1 MDLIPEEI
9 CLSINDI
16 DICCFRWGKPE
27 GRSVLLVHAT
37 GFHAR
42 CWDQVIMKLPRHWNI
57 VSVDMRGHGRSQKKG
72 PYTWEQFGSD
82 LIEVASR
89 LGIKDAIG
97 VGHSMGG
104 YCVAQAASVLPDVL
118 SNLVLV
124 DPVIMAP
131 EAYKNSFGVY
141 TYESIEDHP
150 VARRR
155 GHFES
160 WNDMYERYEHRS
172 PYSLWDRK
180 VFEDYCMYGVVPAVD
195 GKGVDLACPGPVEA
209 SIYMGNSETS
219 IHDVIPKIFQRTTI
233 LRAPPRDADSVEM
246 DFTKSPTW
254 PGLVEL
260 FPNGQE
266 RYLEHLTHFIPMQ
279 EPELVAGIIMD
290 AASES

>member
-1 MDLIPEEI
+1 MELVPEEI
-9 CLSINDI
+9 YLSINGI
-16 DICCFRWGKPE
+16 DICCFRWGKPA
-27 GRSVLLVHAT
+27 GKSVLLVHAT

-42 CWDQVIMKLPRHWNI
+42 CWDQVIAELPRDWNI

-72 PYTWEQFGSD
+72 PYTWEQYGSD
-82 LIEVASR
+82 LVELTSQLA
-89 LGIKDAIG
+89 IKNAIG

-104 YCVAQAASVLPDVL
+104 YCVTQAAAILPDVL
-118 SNLVLV
+118 SDLVLV

-131 EAYKNSFGVY
+131 EAYNNRLGVY
-141 TYESIEDHP
+141 TYDSIEDHP

-155 GHFES
+155 GHFDS
-160 WNDMYERYEHRS
+160 WKDMFARYEHRS

-180 VFEDYCMYGVVPAVD
+180 VFEDYCMHGVIPAAD

-219 IHDVIPKIFQRTTI
+219 IHNMIPRILQRTTI
-233 LRAPPRDADSVEM
+233 LRAPPREADGVEL

-254 PGLVEL
+254 PGLVDL
-260 FPNGQE
+260 FPNAKE

-279 EPELVAGIIMD
+279 EPELVAGIIKE
-290 AASES
+290 AASG